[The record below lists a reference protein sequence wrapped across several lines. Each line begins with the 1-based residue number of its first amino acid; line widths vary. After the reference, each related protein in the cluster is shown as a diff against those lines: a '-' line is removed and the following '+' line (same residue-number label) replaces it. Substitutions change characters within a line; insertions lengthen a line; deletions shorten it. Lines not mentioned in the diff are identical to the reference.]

1 MQLGKMERNGNIAK
15 TYPAVPLRTLVYDQ
29 LVDDI
34 THGRINSGER
44 LSEAS
49 LAHRFGVS
57 QTPIREALIQLEREG
72 YISLRRNIGAVV
84 QKISVKAVNEI
95 FTIVAVLESYATEI
109 VTAEKRLT
117 KGDITYLAKLIA
129 EMKKRAQRKQYVEY
143 RSLNV
148 EFHGYFVTK
157 LGNETLKLKV
167 VDLRRRLYS
176 LVAGGLTLPMNIDR
190 YIECHQRILDAARE
204 NNALKAARLMRDHLM
219 ESKALLVAALEQ
231 EGSSP

>member
-1 MQLGKMERNGNIAK
+1 MQIGKSERNGNIAK
-15 TYPAVPLRTLVYDQ
+15 AYMAAPLRTLVYDQ

-49 LAHRFGVS
+49 LAHRFAVS

-109 VTAEKRLT
+109 VTTEKRLT

-148 EFHGYFVTK
+148 EFHGYFVAK

-167 VDLRRRLYS
+167 VDLRRHLYS

-190 YIECHQRILDAARE
+190 YIECHQRILNAARE
-204 NNALKAARLMRDHLM
+204 NNALKAARLMRDHLI

>member
-84 QKISVKAVNEI
+84 QKI
-95 FTIVAVLESYATEI
+95 TIVAVLESYATEI

>member
-1 MQLGKMERNGNIAK
+1 MQIGKSERNGNIAK
-15 TYPAVPLRTLVYDQ
+15 AYMAAPLRTLVYDQ

-49 LAHRFGVS
+49 LAQRFGVS

-109 VTAEKRLT
+109 VTTEKRLT

-148 EFHGYFVTK
+148 EFHGYFVAK

-167 VDLRRRLYS
+167 VDLRRHLYS

-190 YIECHQRILDAARE
+190 YIECHQRILNAARE